1 MSTTNQVIEFEL
13 GGERFCIDVAF
24 VSEVVRIDREALTAV
39 PNAPR
44 YVEGV
49 VDLRGKTATVID
61 PYVLLNVSGELEDFG
76 QLLVFDDERLDGEQV
91 GWLVED
97 VYRVRN
103 LEPDRIEETPAQHD
117 AIRGVVNNE
126 DGFVIWTSPD
136 RALG

>member
-76 QLLVFDDERLDGEQV
+76 QLLVFDDVRLDGEQV

-103 LEPDRIEETPAQHD
+103 LEPDRIEETPGQHD